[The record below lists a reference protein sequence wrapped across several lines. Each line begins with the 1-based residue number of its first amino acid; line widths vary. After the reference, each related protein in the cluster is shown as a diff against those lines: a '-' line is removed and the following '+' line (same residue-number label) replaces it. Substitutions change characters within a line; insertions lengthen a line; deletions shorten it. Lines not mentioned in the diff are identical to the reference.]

1 MGLSLLFRYKLHN
14 SYIHCLQH
22 CKYSNLKWDFWNFW
36 IFLQLSPFGIKTSAK
51 FAVLLTLSVYLRKM
65 AQNGI
70 FWPGTNFEPPSVY
83 QSRPDSF
90 ETNFNL
96 HKASLTNVAV
106 NSSLSEFW
114 IVNIKFT
121 KNEKKLGK
129 QQFYGAMA

>member
-1 MGLSLLFRYKLHN
+1 MGFLEFL
-14 SYIHCLQH
+14 
-22 CKYSNLKWDFWNFW
+22 D
-36 IFLQLSPFGIKTSAK
+36 FLQLSPFGIKTSAK
-51 FAVLLTLSVYLRKM
+51 FAVLLTISVYLRKL